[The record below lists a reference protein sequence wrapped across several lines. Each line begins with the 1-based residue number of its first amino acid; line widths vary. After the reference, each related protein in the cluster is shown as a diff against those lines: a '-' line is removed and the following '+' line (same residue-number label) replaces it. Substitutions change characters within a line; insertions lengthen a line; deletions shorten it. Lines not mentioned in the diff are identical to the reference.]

1 LFTAA
6 SNSSQSS
13 AAAAISGG
21 TGGQARFVFG
31 PIPTIIPAIQR
42 GWPKTV
48 QCRYPPAACRRIEE
62 QEISLNR
69 RKFLTGAAA
78 IAGLTATGIG
88 EGQGPVGQPPA
99 GGGQAGGRGGR
110 GRGGPANVSAQKLAR
125 IGIMSLNHSSIIKL
139 PWQEATPERTLD
151 IFDLP
156 KYYVDVYGV
165 RNVEFQSNHVAQNND
180 APDLAYVKELRARL
194 DAADSKAN
202 QINIEIGTMAQMGPE
217 GKAAALAGDARA
229 AWLARAKKWV
239 DLAPVLGVT
248 RLMHNQGALTDDSKA
263 GVISLWKE
271 LQDYARP
278 KNVMISG
285 ETRGSGFPT
294 GGNRGQG
301 PPPPPPPSMSNQE
314 RLRYV
319 WGILWECTQAA
330 GGYTNLD
337 FGGETRFHNQQEL
350 HDAIKGLLPR
360 SAGSMHT
367 RISPTWDVGIAIR
380 YAESIGYKGL
390 YTIEVSQDAA
400 VRVIYNAILANLA

>member
-1 LFTAA
+1 
-6 SNSSQSS
+6 
-13 AAAAISGG
+13 
-21 TGGQARFVFG
+21 
-31 PIPTIIPAIQR
+31 
-42 GWPKTV
+42 
-48 QCRYPPAACRRIEE
+48 
-62 QEISLNR
+62 
-69 RKFLTGAAA
+69 
-78 IAGLTATGIG
+78 
-88 EGQGPVGQPPA
+88 
-99 GGGQAGGRGGR
+99 
-110 GRGGPANVSAQKLAR
+110 
-125 IGIMSLNHSSIIKL
+125 
-139 PWQEATPERTLD
+139 
-151 IFDLP
+151 
-156 KYYVDVYGV
+156 
-165 RNVEFQSNHVAQNND
+165 
-180 APDLAYVKELRARL
+180 
-194 DAADSKAN
+194 
-202 QINIEIGTMAQMGPE
+202 MAQLGAD

-301 PPPPPPPSMSNQE
+301 PPPPPPSMSNQE

>member
-1 LFTAA
+1 VLAEHRKA
-6 SNSSQSS
+6 V
-13 AAAAISGG
+13 AGRRHCLRIE
-21 TGGQARFVFG
+21 
-31 PIPTIIPAIQR
+31 
-42 GWPKTV
+42 
-48 QCRYPPAACRRIEE
+48 CRRI
-62 QEISLNR
+62 SMNR
-69 RKFLTGAAA
+69 RQFMTGAASGA
-78 IAGLTATGIG
+78 VAVVGLTATGIG
-88 EGQGPVGQPPA
+88 QGQAPA
-99 GGGQAGGRGGR
+99 GPPSPGAAQPGGRGGGR

-125 IGIMSLNHSSIIKL
+125 IAIMTLNHSRIIKL
-139 PWQEATPERTLD
+139 PWQEATPALTLD

-202 QINIEIGTMAQMGPE
+202 QINIEIGTMAQMGAD

-294 GGNRGQG
+294 GGTRGQG
-301 PPPPPPPSMSNQE
+301 PPPPPSMSNQE

-319 WGILWECTQAA
+319 WGILWECTQAS

-400 VRVIYNAILANLA
+400 VRLIYNAILANLA